1 MRKKIISFFLAF
13 CIVFSFFT
21 DSSIRPKASTEASAY
36 AFYGSMSKRVMDNYL
51 SKAVTIQNLVYFD
64 IWDDQRTEWLRFL
77 ENTGAKLVSRA
88 AFCWMTIRS

>member
-1 MRKKIISFFLAF
+1 MKKKIVSFILAF
-13 CIVFSFFT
+13 CIAFSFFT
-21 DSSIRPKASTEASAY
+21 DSSIHTQAAAEVSDY

-77 ENTGAKLVSRA
+77 
-88 AFCWMTIRS
+88 